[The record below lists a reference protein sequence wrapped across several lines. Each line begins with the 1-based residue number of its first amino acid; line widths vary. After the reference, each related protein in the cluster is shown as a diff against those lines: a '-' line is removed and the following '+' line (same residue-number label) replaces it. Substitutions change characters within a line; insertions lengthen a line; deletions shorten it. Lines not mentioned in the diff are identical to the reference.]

1 MQNLISNLKISI
13 NEKLYVKDPESTE
26 LGLNILKNSIL
37 LINEIGFESFTFK
50 KLGERIQS
58 NESSIYR
65 YFENKH
71 KLLIY
76 LSTWYWS
83 WLEYRMIFAT
93 TNIIDP
99 IEKLEKAIKLVTEN
113 ILDDNETPHIN
124 EEVLNRIIIEEFT
137 KTLMTKDIDNENNE
151 GFFVVYK
158 RVINKIVDFIEEVNP
173 NYPYAKSLAS
183 NVVQG
188 SLHQHFLKNHLK
200 TITNLSEKECAT
212 DFFVDL
218 VKKAII

>member
-13 NEKLYVKDPESTE
+13 NDKLYVKDPETTE

-83 WLEYRMIFAT
+83 WVEYRMIFAT
-93 TNIIDP
+93 TNIVDP

-137 KTLMTKDIDNENNE
+137 KTLMTKEIDNENNE